1 MFSEAAVKN
10 FFSGEMKSIQ
20 KPLEYEPPSE
30 EFRMRLEEKISQYI
44 GNKIEEHR
52 FKAQKPITTN
62 WNKELS
68 REIKHQLLLS
78 FENFKYVM
86 RPAYGQGTE
95 NHLKK
100 KEADRQ
106 LQNIKDTITRK
117 ISGKEIYGFPLNV
130 PFISIDQVWDE
141 VKTTEIHNILHEDI
155 QYVLSVAIVPYPN
168 YVMSVWVYVAVL
180 YDNN

>member
-1 MFSEAAVKN
+1 
-10 FFSGEMKSIQ
+10 MKTVQ
-20 KPLEYEPPSE
+20 KSLEYEAPSE

-52 FKAQKPITTN
+52 YKAVTPFTTT
-62 WNKELS
+62 WNKNLS

-86 RPAYGQGTE
+86 RPAYGQGTD

-100 KEADRQ
+100 KKAEQQ
-106 LQNIKDTITRK
+106 LRFITDTILSKTQ
-117 ISGKEIYGFPLNV
+117 GKEIYGFPLNV

-141 VKTTEIHNILHEDI
+141 VRSTEIHNILHEDI

-168 YVMSVWVYVAVL
+168 YVLSVWVYVAVL